1 MTSITI
7 RIEETEKEA
16 LQKFAKENDLSV
28 SQAVR
33 RAIKYLLDLDPRIR
47 VITHL
52 KNISVLLHTI
62 CIKIN

>member
-33 RAIKYLLDLDPRIR
+33 RAIKYLLDLDR
-47 VITHL
+47 VADEF
-52 KNISVLLHTI
+52 N
-62 CIKIN
+62 KIPN

>member
-33 RAIKYLLDLDPRIR
+33 RAIKYLLDLDR
-47 VITHL
+47 VADEF
-52 KNISVLLHTI
+52 NN
-62 CIKIN
+62 KIPN